1 MRGRIALVLL
11 FCARAGGAG
20 EEVAHHN
27 LHVRL
32 DPKAHAIEAID
43 SMARILLF
51 RLHEGL
57 LVEGMDGSSVERL
70 KEVKGG
76 AVPLREY
83 RLSTVK
89 RSIRVPVRYKG
100 TIHHPLEAQAEEHA
114 RSFSEIPGTIS
125 EEGVFLSGASGWYPR
140 AGDEL
145 VTFTLEVDL
154 PKDWDAVSQGVRT
167 KHEIVGDRRIVRWE
181 CKDPTEEI
189 YLVAA
194 LFTEYAR
201 GNAFAFLRTPDPALA
216 GKYLDVTGQYID
228 MYDRLIGPYPY
239 GKFALVENF
248 WETGYGMPSFTLLG
262 PQVIRLP
269 FILHSS
275 YPHEILHNWWGNGVY
290 VDRAKG
296 NWCEGLTAYL
306 ADHLI
311 REGQGA
317 GEEYRRDA
325 LKKYRAYV
333 RGGKDFALRDFRERH
348 SPATEAVGYGKA
360 LMVFHMLRMRIGDAK
375 FTEGLRALYRDFKF
389 KRASWDDI
397 AAQFSEVAQE
407 DLRPFFRQW
416 VERPGA
422 PALAARLEWDGI
434 VLEQTQEGEPYDLRV
449 PVALCVEGH
458 ADPKIV
464 HIDMKGK
471 TARLPLAFRAD
482 IDPQFDLFR
491 LLDRREIPPTLGEL
505 FGAENVL
512 VVLPEEPGGWQAL
525 ADAWRVEA
533 VRETE
538 LAALPKDKT
547 VWILGAENRWAKE
560 IAPFVGARAKV
571 EPDAITVGGAR
582 HERKGLSFVLSAPHP
597 QDNELTIGWIGS
609 DVPEALPG
617 LARKLPHYGK
627 YSWLAFTGA
636 EPTNVA
642 KGQWDGLTSPLVIH
656 PERPR
661 APLPPREP
669 LAKLAPAFDAE
680 RLMAHVRY
688 LADEKFRGRGNGTP
702 ELETAKLYITTEFAK
717 ASLAPAGDDGGFWQT
732 WEEEGGPGGRAIRLQ
747 NVVGAIPGTNPAW
760 KDECVVVGAHYD
772 HLGLGW
778 PDVRAGC
785 EGQIHNGADDN
796 ASGVAVLLELARILG
811 PTKPPRTIVLVA
823 FGGEEWGLR
832 GSRRF
837 VKSMTLKPTAMVNMD
852 CVGRL
857 LGQKLTLLGTGTA
870 EEWIHIAMGVGHVTG
885 VEARC
890 IPQDPGGS
898 DQVSF
903 HEAGIPAIQVFTG
916 AHDDYHR
923 PTDDIEKVD
932 AGGMAKVATFVRE
945 AVVYL
950 AERDRPLTKA
960 GAAPAPVAGDAR
972 KVTLGTTP
980 DYAFEGPGVRVE
992 SVRDGS
998 PAAKA
1003 GVQAGDI
1010 LLAIGDAELTSARD
1024 FSEALKAH
1032 AAGDTVKLR
1041 IRRDAEEIVLDATL
1055 AAR

>member
-1 MRGRIALVLL
+1 V
-11 FCARAGGAG
+11 
-20 EEVAHHN
+20 
-27 LHVRL
+27 
-32 DPKAHAIEAID
+32 
-43 SMARILLF
+43 
-51 RLHEGL
+51 
-57 LVEGMDGSSVERL
+57 SVERL
-70 KEVKGG
+70 GEVLGG
-76 AVPLREY
+76 AVPLREH

-89 RSIRVPVRYKG
+89 RSIQVPVRYRG
-100 TIHHPLEAQAEEHA
+100 TIHHPLAAQAEEYA
-114 RSFSEIPGTIS
+114 RSFSETPGTIS
-125 EEGVFLSGASGWYPR
+125 EEGVFLSGASGWYPM

-167 KHEIVGDRRIVRWE
+167 RHEIVGDRRIVKWE

-194 LFTEYAR
+194 PFTEYAR
-201 GNAFAFLRTPDPALA
+201 GNAFAFLRTPDAALA
-216 GKYLDVTGQYID
+216 GKYLEVTGQYID
-228 MYDRLIGPYPY
+228 MYGELLGLYPY

-333 RGGKDFALRDFRERH
+333 RGGKDFALKDFRERH

-360 LMVFHMLRMRIGDAK
+360 LMVFHMLRMRIGDGK
-375 FTEGLRALYRDFKF
+375 FTAGLRAFYKDFKF

-397 AAQFSEVAQE
+397 AAVFSDAAGE
-407 DLRPFFRQW
+407 DLRPCFSQW
-416 VERPGA
+416 VDRPGA
-422 PALAARLEWDGI
+422 PALSARLEWDGI
-434 VLEQTQEGEPYDLRV
+434 VLEQTQPGEPYDLRV
-449 PVALCVEGH
+449 PVLLAAEGQ
-458 ADPKIV
+458 PEGKIV
-464 HIDMKGK
+464 HVEMKGK
-471 TARLPLAFRAD
+471 TARLPLALRAD
-482 IDPQFDLFR
+482 IDPGFDLFR

-505 FGAENVL
+505 FGAEKVL
-512 VVLPEEPGGWQAL
+512 VVLPKEPGAWRAL
-525 ADAWRVEA
+525 ADAWRVES
-533 VRETE
+533 VRESE
-538 LAALPKDKT
+538 IEALPKDKA
-547 VWILGAENRWAKE
+547 VWIVGEANRWAKGIE
-560 IAPFVGARAKV
+560 AFAAVG
-571 EPDAITVGGAR
+571 PDSVTLAGAR
-582 HERKGLSFVLSAPHP
+582 HDRKGLSFVLSAPHP
-597 QDNELTIGWIGS
+597 QDTELTVGWIGT
-609 DVPEALPG
+609 DVPEAIPG

-627 YSWLAFTGA
+627 YSWLAFTGT
-636 EPTNVA
+636 EPANIA
-642 KGQWDGLTSPLVIH
+642 KGQWEPLTSPLVIH

-661 APLPPREP
+661 APLPPRAP
-669 LAKLAPAFDAE
+669 LAKLAPTFDAE
-680 RLMAHVRY
+680 PLMAHVRF
-688 LADEKFRGRGNGTP
+688 LADERLKGRGNGTP
-702 ELETAKLYITTEFAK
+702 ELREAAVYIANAFHD
-717 ASLAPAGDDGGFWQT
+717 AGVPVSVEG
-732 WEEEGGPGGRAIRLQ
+732 WEEEGGPGGKTTVE
-747 NVVGAIPGTNPAW
+747 NVIATIPGADPRW

-778 PDVRAGC
+778 PDVRKGC

-796 ASGVAVLLELARILG
+796 ASGVAVLLELARALAQ
-811 PTKPPRTIVLVA
+811 TRPPRTIVLAA

-837 VKSMTLKPTAMVNMD
+837 VKTMAQRPTAMVNMD

-857 LGQKLTLLGTGTA
+857 FAQKLTLLGTGTA
-870 EEWIHIAMGVGHVTG
+870 EEWMHIAMGVGHVTG
-885 VEARC
+885 VEAKC

-898 DQVSF
+898 DQVAF
-903 HEAGIPAIQVFTG
+903 HEAGIPAIQLFTG

-923 PTDDIEKVD
+923 PTDDVEKID
-932 AGGMAKVATFVRE
+932 AEGMVKVATFLRE
-945 AVVYL
+945 TVVYL
-950 AERDRPLTKA
+950 SERDRPLTKA
-960 GAAPAPVAGDAR
+960 GAAPVPVAGEAR

-980 DYAFEGPGVRVE
+980 DFAFEGPGVRVE
-992 SVRDGS
+992 AVRDGS

-1003 GVQAGDI
+1003 GVQPGDI
-1010 LLAIGDAELTSARD
+1010 LLAIGDAELKTLRD
-1024 FSEALKAH
+1024 LSEALKAH